1 MDIDELNNLLK
12 DLVADLKS
20 KRSFLESNK
29 LHQMERDLYV
39 YFFKDEEHLKEM
51 VEKLEQQ
58 AKAKTSGLEDKNF
71 TTSGVLND

>member
-1 MDIDELNNLLK
+1 MDLEELNHLLK
-12 DLVADLKS
+12 DLVADLKL

-58 AKAKTSGLEDKNF
+58 SQAKASGLEDENF
-71 TTSGVLND
+71 TTSGVLNV